1 MKCCKE
7 DTRELLVSLII
18 ALIHS
23 GIFPDCKIE
32 KSNKREEQAVLLSS
46 LLVLQT
52 FIEKV
57 IND

>member
-7 DTRELLVSLII
+7 DTKELLVSLII

-32 KSNKREEQAVLLSS
+32 KSNKREEQAVLL
-46 LLVLQT
+46 
-52 FIEKV
+52 FI
-57 IND
+57 IPSGPPDIY